1 MAITWSVTT
10 QFRTLTV
17 RYFSRSSA
25 LGKASKGQSS
35 NWWINRQLN
44 DPYVKQAQEEG
55 WRCRSAFKLIEIN
68 KRFEL
73 IKPGSV
79 VIDCGAS
86 PGSWSQV
93 AAKLSKS
100 DTREGTVIGIDLQ
113 QIVPIEGVV
122 TLAGHDFT
130 TSTTQQRIIN
140 ILNDRLADVILSDM
154 APSASGTAALDH
166 DRICQLSVAVLKF
179 SSAILTKG
187 GHVLCKI
194 WDGAERD
201 KVTSIMKR
209 MFRSVKIVKPD
220 ACRSESAEIYLL
232 GMDFFLDRHT

>member
-100 DTREGTVIGIDLQ
+100 GMEYLYTL
-113 QIVPIEGVV
+113 PI
-122 TLAGHDFT
+122 HYF
-130 TSTTQQRIIN
+130 
-140 ILNDRLADVILSDM
+140 
-154 APSASGTAALDH
+154 
-166 DRICQLSVAVLKF
+166 
-179 SSAILTKG
+179 
-187 GHVLCKI
+187 
-194 WDGAERD
+194 
-201 KVTSIMKR
+201 
-209 MFRSVKIVKPD
+209 
-220 ACRSESAEIYLL
+220 LL
-232 GMDFFLDRHT
+232 F